1 MANILSQEEIDTLL
15 GELTG
20 GTLEAGAQG
29 DWSPG
34 AETEVIPYNFAQQD
48 KIVRGGL
55 PALDVVH
62 DRFARL
68 MRATLTPIVR
78 RAVQVELL
86 SHTELKFGEFGRTL
100 PRLASLHVMNMT
112 PLKGSGLLVLSG
124 ELVFAMLEIFFG
136 GTGAGKSFSMRQR
149 DFTMIERKLIGM
161 LTEMI
166 DRQYADAWQAVHAV
180 TVQSGPS
187 ESNIEFMN
195 IARSSET
202 IQVADFEI
210 TIDESKYALTIAL
223 PASMI
228 EPIKE
233 KLKGSG
239 MRQGAAAGRTAA
251 GALGHRVKE
260 AAIDVC
266 ATLGRA
272 TITAREL
279 INLKAG
285 DIIQLEED
293 FEHPIEIQA
302 EGVPKFWATVGSHK
316 STRAVQITGFYGD
329 ERKTL
334 K

>member
-20 GTLEAGAQG
+20 GTLEAGSEG
-29 DWSPG
+29 DWSPDSS
-34 AETEVIPYNFAQQD
+34 TEVIPYNFAQQD
-48 KIVRGGL
+48 RIVRGGL
-55 PALDVVH
+55 PALDVIH

-68 MRATLTPIVR
+68 MRTALAPIVR
-78 RAVQVELL
+78 RSVQVELL

-100 PRLASLHVMNMT
+100 PRRASLHIMNMT
-112 PLKGSGLLVLSG
+112 PLKGGGLLVLSG
-124 ELVFAMLEIFFG
+124 ELIFAMLEIFFG
-136 GTGAGKSFSMRQR
+136 GTGAGKPYSIRQR
-149 DFTMIERKLIGM
+149 DFTMIERKLIGL
-161 LTEMI
+161 LTEII
-166 DRQYADAWQAVHAV
+166 DRQYSDAWQAVHAV
-180 TVQSGPS
+180 AVQSGPS
-187 ESNIEFMN
+187 ESNIEFVS

-202 IQVADFEI
+202 IHVVDFEI
-210 TIDESKYALTIAL
+210 AIDESKYSLTMAL

-239 MRQGAAAGRTAA
+239 MRQGAGGAQSAS

-260 AAIDVC
+260 AAINVR

-279 INLKAG
+279 INLKKG

-329 ERKTL
+329 ERKT
-334 K
+334 